1 MEETVTR
8 IVERRFPELAGAYHL
23 PRFAQVIA
31 VADPPADNGL
41 CDDYRPRYAVD
52 LVVLLPTG
60 EPDPDLP
67 ELLGVP
73 LPVIAGGTEAGF
85 YGFPEEG
92 TTVVV
97 SFAYG
102 LPSKPFILQ
111 ILPHGLSLPKVPKG
125 DQVWQHSEA
134 AQQRVDADGNW
145 VRQTDGRIVDKAIE
159 REVEALDNAETYQS
173 HRVDVDDHSSETV
186 GGVKRIEALG
196 ALHLLSAGSA
206 SLAAVDDLHQATG
219 RDLNLVVGQKLNA
232 ITQGDWVELIHGIR
246 KSASDISQRI
256 QAPKVWLGSEALN
269 ALTILAD
276 LIELVARMNTAIASH
291 VHGPTPPPGNADL
304 FTSHSSAAGTLA
316 SELSEI
322 TLK

>member
-23 PRFAQVIA
+23 PRFAQVTA
-31 VADPPADNGL
+31 VADPPADAGL

-52 LVVLLPTG
+52 LVVLLPNG

-67 ELLGVP
+67 PLLGVP

-102 LPSKPFILQ
+102 LPNKPFILQ

-145 VRQTDGRIVDKAIE
+145 VRQTDGRIVDHATE
-159 REVEALDNAETYQS
+159 RSVEAIRNTERYQN
-173 HRVDVDDHSSETV
+173 HRIDIIDHSDETI

-196 ALHLLSAGSA
+196 ALQLLSAGTANLGS
-206 SLAAVDDLHQATG
+206 VDDMNQASG
-219 RDLNLVVGQKLNA
+219 RDLNLVIARTFNSVIGADSLEKIEGIRESISQTAQRIEAPKLWIGSEEINLLKIVSQLIDIVIEMNTNIAHHRHETTPPSDNAAVFASLAESAALLESKTNA
-232 ITQGDWVELIHGIR
+232 IT
-246 KSASDISQRI
+246 A
-256 QAPKVWLGSEALN
+256 
-269 ALTILAD
+269 
-276 LIELVARMNTAIASH
+276 
-291 VHGPTPPPGNADL
+291 
-304 FTSHSSAAGTLA
+304 
-316 SELSEI
+316 
-322 TLK
+322 